1 MDTREKTAAAN
12 ALIEWFN
19 SQEISQPD
27 AMAVMSKVMAKIFVA
42 SMIES
47 VKSPHTPEVHRI
59 FDAAVDRVHLQFIH
73 DVNDRL
79 YHVRQ
84 RR

>member
-1 MDTREKTAAAN
+1 MDTREKTQAAN

-19 SQEISQPD
+19 SQEVSPADAALIMSQ
-27 AMAVMSKVMAKIFVA
+27 VQAKIFVDLA
-42 SMIES
+42 KNA
-47 VKSPHTPEVHRI
+47 VTGPHTPEVHRQL
-59 FDAAVDRVHLQFIH
+59 DAALDRIHLQFIH

-79 YHVRQ
+79 FHVRQ